1 MLLAQ
6 AISKTSGSLAEAQN
20 TYKENVI
27 VVNTWVTSVLTSSL
41 PTLNQIPPD
50 WQDFVDAYTK
60 ANQDALNWVN
70 NVMARLLDVP
80 DEVQNYNSIVTQL
93 LSDAQSQ
100 ANTLVSNP
108 GDSMALQIL
117 QNDLKALTNQ
127 LNLVTAFISG
137 AVSSLQQFK
146 DVLPDMAVQLQ
157 AIADKSATDANAD
170 QQKIDTL
177 KQDIANL
184 QAEIKSLTASIVA
197 LAIVDGVAL
206 TLGTV
211 ATIAAWPFGALTWL
225 VMGPAVAVASVFIA
239 LDSIKLVGDK
249 AQLEADQQQVTGLTQ
264 DVATLQILAQNYT
277 EMANQTSVVQDSL
290 QSVLAA
296 WQVLASDVSMAVND
310 IQSAIADAGS
320 ANFSAV
326 VKDLDDAVLEWNAA
340 YGQAG
345 DLHLDLQVN
354 NAELQIGMTADQV
367 QAATASAQTLDII
380 QYYNQLTF

>member
-6 AISKTSGSLAEAQN
+6 AISKNTVSLAEAQN

-41 PTLNQIPPD
+41 PTLQNIPPD
-50 WQDFVDAYTK
+50 WQDFVNAYTK

-93 LSDAQSQ
+93 LQDAQLQ
-100 ANTLVSNP
+100 ANKLVSNP
-108 GDSMALQIL
+108 ADSMALQIL
-117 QNDLKALTNQ
+117 QNDLNSLTNQ
-127 LNLVTAFISG
+127 LNLVTTFISG

-146 DVLPDMAVQLQ
+146 DVLPDMATQLQ
-157 AIADKSATDANAD
+157 TIADKSAADANAD
-170 QQKIDTL
+170 QSQIDTL

-184 QAEIKSLTASIVA
+184 QSEITSLTASIVA
-197 LAIVDGVAL
+197 LSIVDGVAL
-206 TLGTV
+206 TLGVV

-225 VMGPAVAVASVFIA
+225 VMGPAIAVASVFIA
-239 LDSIKLVGDK
+239 LDAIKLKADK

-277 EMANQTSVVQDSL
+277 QMANQTAVVQDSL

-296 WQVLASDVSMAVND
+296 WQVLSSDVAMAVTD
-310 IQSAIADAGS
+310 INAAIADAGS
-320 ANFSAV
+320 TNFNAV
-326 VKDLDDAVLEWNAA
+326 VKDLNDALIEWKAA
-340 YGQAG
+340 YDQAG
-345 DLHLDLQVN
+345 ALHLDLQVN

-367 QAATASAQTLDII
+367 QAATASAKTLDII
-380 QYYNQLTF
+380 QYYNQLQF

>member
-6 AISKTSGSLAEAQN
+6 AISKNTVSLAEAQN

-41 PTLNQIPPD
+41 PTLQNIPPD
-50 WQDFVDAYTK
+50 WQDFVNAYTK
-60 ANQDALNWVN
+60 ANQDALSWVN

-80 DEVQNYNSIVTQL
+80 DEVQNYNSIITQL
-93 LSDAQSQ
+93 LQDAQQQ
-100 ANTLVSNP
+100 ANVLVKNP
-108 GDSMALQIL
+108 GDSMALQML
-117 QNDLKALTNQ
+117 QNDLKGLTSQ

-146 DVLPDMAVQLQ
+146 DVLPDMALQLQ
-157 AIADKSATDANAD
+157 AIADKSAADAKAD
-170 QQKIDTL
+170 QGQIDTL
-177 KQDIANL
+177 KKDIANL

-225 VMGPAVAVASVFIA
+225 VMGPAVVVASVFIA

-264 DVATLQILAQNYT
+264 DVATLQLLAQNYT
-277 EMANQTSVVQDSL
+277 EMANQTAVVQDSL

-296 WQVLASDVSMAVND
+296 WQVLSSDVGMAVND

-320 ANFSAV
+320 TNFTAV
-326 VKDLDDAVLEWNAA
+326 VKDITDALTEWNAA
-340 YGQAG
+340 YDQAG
-345 DLHLDLQVN
+345 ALHLDLQVN

-367 QAATASAQTLDII
+367 QAATASAKTLDII
-380 QYYNQLTF
+380 QYYNQLQF